1 MFDIAQ
7 EFQHYIGWVG
17 GWAEANSEK
26 DNSAFSNSVFKIQII
41 HARNYEEPPNVF
53 SKHILE
59 NSSNKSIPFW
69 PEQRTIY
76 GLSRDLYMSLSVTQ
90 VVNGLL
96 RSNVFYCPFDQ
107 SGVAIAGAADG
118 ANIRRMED
126 VTVSMFISPLLLY
139 ALDPTTHTH
148 GHFVLS
154 PVSLA
159 STHQDGGQSNSLKDI
174 YDLTEK

>member
-1 MFDIAQ
+1 MQGICKNRQ
-7 EFQHYIGWVG
+7 
-17 GWAEANSEK
+17 K
-26 DNSAFSNSVFKIQII
+26 
-41 HARNYEEPPNVF
+41 VF

-69 PEQRTIY
+69 PEPR
-76 GLSRDLYMSLSVTQ
+76 SDLYMSLSVTQ

-96 RSNVFYCPFDQ
+96 RSNAFYCPFDQ
-107 SGVAIAGAADG
+107 SGVAVAGATNA
-118 ANIRRMED
+118 ANTRQSEA
-126 VTVSMFISPLLLY
+126 VTVSLFFPPRHHHAIN
-139 ALDPTTHTH
+139 PTATAH

-159 STHQDGGQSNSLKDI
+159 SRDQDGGPSNSTIDS